1 MKALKAL
8 RTGEP
13 VIVVAPVSA
22 ALKRIAPHEIF
33 EEKVIKLAMGE
44 EADLEKLRESLTA
57 MGYEYAEMVE
67 SQGQFSIRGGIIDI
81 FTPDSDWPYRV
92 ELFGT
97 EVDSIRTF
105 NQDTQRSLENL
116 KFIEIY
122 PAKQLVASHTD
133 LERGCRAIRKEYEA
147 QAKRFSARKSADAA
161 AKLSELAEQICEY
174 IENVSDLK
182 YLENYIHYFYDRTE
196 FLWVT

>member
-1 MKALKAL
+1 M
-8 RTGEP
+8 
-13 VIVVAPVSA
+13 APESA

-122 PAKQLVASHTD
+122 PAKQLVASIQTW
-133 LERGCRAIRKEYEA
+133 KEAVEP
-147 QAKRFSARKSADAA
+147 
-161 AKLSELAEQICEY
+161 
-174 IENVSDLK
+174 
-182 YLENYIHYFYDRTE
+182 
-196 FLWVT
+196 